1 MPNFEEEAFARAQQM
16 HRRNSFHNEN
26 SKKPV
31 QQKEEKREVHQ
42 NVEEKCEEKLEQKPL
57 NCVPQNSK
65 SNENL
70 IDALFKNKDQSIILL
85 LIILL
90 MDEKNDPVLLLAL
103 IYILM

>member
-16 HRRNSFHNEN
+16 HRRNSFNNEN
-26 SKKPV
+26 SKKSV
-31 QQKEEKREVHQ
+31 QPKEEKREVQHST
-42 NVEEKCEEKLEQKPL
+42 EEKCEEKPV
-57 NCVPQNSK
+57 NCVPQNLK

-70 IDALFKNKDQSIILL
+70 IDALFKNKDHSIILL

>member
-31 QQKEEKREVHQ
+31 QHKEEKREVHQ
-42 NVEEKCEEKLEQKPL
+42 SAEDKSEEKSEQKPV
-57 NCVPQNSK
+57 NCVSQNFER
-65 SNENL
+65 NENL